1 MCNLVPRLLGMQSV
15 HVWRARYP
23 FSCDHDVV
31 VIGPEF
37 LEQKGNVIQQTL
49 RSMLSVYDIRSL
61 IAICVHVVSCL
72 TPLHSLSCSESWG
85 TPTHN

>member
-1 MCNLVPRLLGMQSV
+1 MCNLIPRLLGTQSV
-15 HVWRARYP
+15 HVWRAWYP
-23 FSCDHDVV
+23 FSRDHDVV

-61 IAICVHVVSCL
+61 IAIYVHVVSSP
-72 TPLHSLSCSESWG
+72 TPLHSSESWG